1 MPAQPSRLT
10 VEVRGES
17 PETLDISGQESA
29 SVWAA
34 VQGATAPAVAI
45 APPVFVSYAS
55 ADRERYIIPLVRQLQ
70 SAGLSVWF
78 DKHTIEGGD
87 EWKREI
93 DEGLRKCSAVIAALT
108 PRAVEP
114 DREWVRYEHLESQRL
129 FAPVIPVMLEPCK
142 YPAYFKHLQ
151 YITMHPDIY
160 EEGYARLLDAITRSL
175 HRRGRWLV
183 DQTPSATRPFIGRER
198 ELKEVYKKLHD
209 GDTLAVTA
217 QTTVAVHG
225 MGGLGKTMLVE
236 ELVRRLGP
244 RYPGGVLFEHRGQ
257 NPPDAQDVLHRWVAY
272 AAGSA
277 PGGLVRPADVRA
289 MFAGVGELLV
299 VIDDI
304 WPSDF
309 RAVKQLLEALPVD
322 AERILTTRFADGAK
336 ALGARLYSLRTLTQ
350 SDGMEMLFDR
360 LAGNG
365 PPPSKNLLRRLHRMV
380 GGHALS
386 LELAAGRCKDTS
398 RLPIQVKRL
407 EERIR
412 AGDLSKVAMGVPG
425 LGRDVSLQVSLE
437 ESISALQDADAQNGT
452 RLAERLMMLGV
463 FAEEAPFDCEAA
475 AAVWGDGDL
484 EDAEEALDTLEGYAL
499 VSAERGR
506 FTQHIILR
514 AYALGLMQQNPALQE
529 LAEQRH
535 MAHFL
540 RIAAEFEPERWREIE
555 AQNANIAHA
564 AERVCNALGD
574 HLINITSW
582 PASPKH
588 VAEFDEVA
596 AQAALAMAEATVY
609 YVRQRRVHAG
619 RRWMQAGV
627 AAARLLG
634 DRGMEGRLLGELGHW
649 HAQRSERTKA
659 LSYYR
664 HALTIRQETGDQTA
678 VAQTLNGIGVV
689 FRVLDQP
696 AEALAHYEQ
705 ALAIWEELD
714 DPHGIAVTLNNL
726 GVIYRDM
733 RQPDKALDY
742 YERSL
747 PYREESGDRIGLAV
761 TLNNIGRA
769 YRDLGEFEKALIYYE
784 QALPIREEV
793 DDQVGM
799 GVSFNDIGLVYRDLA
814 RPDEALEFCTRALAI
829 RKQLGDPAR
838 LATTLDNLGLI
849 YGDLSQP
856 EQSLSHHEQSL
867 ALWEGLNDLG
877 GLATTLVNVARL
889 LHDNPAWGR
898 RGEACACLER
908 AIALIEE
915 SGHSFDRAGR
925 SVDDLQRMLDRWLA
939 ESTA

>member
-10 VEVRGES
+10 VEIQGES
-17 PETLDISGQESA
+17 PETIDLSGRESG

-34 VQGATAPAVAI
+34 AQESAAQAGAI

-55 ADRERYIIPLVRQLQ
+55 DDRDRYIIPLVRQLQ
-70 SAGLSVWF
+70 DEGFSVWF

-93 DEGLRKCSAVIAALT
+93 DEGLRKCSVVIAALT
-108 PRAVEP
+108 PRAVEAK
-114 DREWVRYEHLESQRL
+114 REWVRYEHLESLRL
-129 FAPVIPVMLEPCK
+129 FAPIIPVRLEAGK
-142 YPAYFKHLQ
+142 YPDYFKHLQ
-151 YITMHPDIY
+151 YIELYPENY
-160 EEGYARLLDAITRSL
+160 EEGYARLLDAISRSL

-209 GDTLAVTA
+209 GDTLAVTT

-244 RYPGGVLFEHRGQ
+244 RYPGGVLFEHRGEH
-257 NPPDAQDVLHRWVAY
+257 PPDVQDVLHRWANY
-272 AAGSA
+272 AVGSA
-277 PGGLVRPADVRA
+277 PGGVIRPADVRA
-289 MFAGVGELLV
+289 MFAGAGELLV

-304 WPSDF
+304 WPNDF
-309 RAVKQLLEALPVD
+309 RAAKQLLEALPVD

-336 ALGARLYSLRTLTQ
+336 ALGARLYSLRTMTQ
-350 SDGMEMLFDR
+350 SDGMQMLFDR
-360 LAGNG
+360 LAANG
-365 PPPSKNLLRRLHRMV
+365 PPPSKNLVRRLHRIV
-380 GGHALS
+380 GGHALA

-398 RLPIQVKRL
+398 RLPTQVNRL

-475 AAVWGDGDL
+475 AAVWGDDDP

-499 VSAERGR
+499 VSTERGR
-506 FTQHIILR
+506 FIQHIILR
-514 AYALGLMQQNPALQE
+514 AYELGLLGQHPATQE
-529 LAEQRH
+529 MAEARH
-535 MAHFL
+535 TAYFL
-540 RIAAEFEPERWREIE
+540 RVASGFEPERWRETE
-555 AQNANIAHA
+555 AQSANIAHG

-582 PASPKH
+582 PATPRH
-588 VAEFDEVA
+588 VAEFNEA
-596 AQAALAMAEATVY
+596 TAQAALAMAGATVD
-609 YVRQRRVHAG
+609 YVRQRRIHAG
-619 RRWMQAGV
+619 RRWLQAGV

-649 HAQRSERTKA
+649 HSQRSERHKA
-659 LSYYR
+659 LAYYR
-664 HALTIRQETGDQTA
+664 HALIIRQETGDQTA

-689 FRVLDQP
+689 YRVLDQP
-696 AEALAHYEQ
+696 AEALAHYQE
-705 ALAIWEELD
+705 ALAIWEALD
-714 DPHGIAVTLNNL
+714 DPHGIAITLNNL

-747 PYREESGDRIGLAV
+747 PYREASGDRVGLGV

-769 YRDLGEFEKALIYYE
+769 YRDLGDAEKALIYYE

-814 RPDEALEFCTRALAI
+814 QPEEALEYCRRALAI

-849 YGDLSQP
+849 YRDLDQT
-856 EQSLSHHEQSL
+856 EHSLAHHEQALS
-867 ALWEGLNDLG
+867 LWEGLSDLG
-877 GLATTLVNVARL
+877 GLATTLANVARL

-898 RGEACACLER
+898 QQEAQSCLER
-908 AIALIEE
+908 AVALIEE
-915 SGHSFDRAGR
+915 SGHPFDRAGR
-925 SVDDLQRMLDRWLA
+925 SVEDLQSLLDRWLG
-939 ESTA
+939 EELT